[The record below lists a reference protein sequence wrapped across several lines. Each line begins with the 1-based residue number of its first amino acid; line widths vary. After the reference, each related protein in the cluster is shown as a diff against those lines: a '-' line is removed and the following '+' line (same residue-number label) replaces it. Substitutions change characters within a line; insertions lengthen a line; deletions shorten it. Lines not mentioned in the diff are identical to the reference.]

1 MIRKQAVGFGWRSAL
16 DLIFPRSCHH
26 CDCALQ
32 GESNPCFCCDCWS
45 TIALLEDPRCPSCG
59 KPFVSKV
66 ALSYSPGHRCGD
78 CRDRP
83 PRFDRSVAV
92 CSYEG
97 VLAKAIQLFKYQ
109 GKTNLA
115 GPLGDLLVRELERL
129 SGADCLIPV
138 PLHPKRLRER
148 EYNQAL
154 LLCDSVK
161 RQTGLEVIPDT
172 LERIRETQ
180 PQTGLPIKDRR
191 RNVRGAFI
199 VKRTQHIEDRCVMLI
214 DDVLTTGATV
224 NECARI
230 LKRAGAKAVYVLALA
245 RVAPS

>member
-1 MIRKQAVGFGWRSAL
+1 MRLRSLWLSTL
-16 DLIFPRSCHH
+16 DLIFPRACYH
-26 CDCALQ
+26 CKRILR
-32 GESNPCFCCDCWS
+32 GESNPCFCSDCWS
-45 TIALLEDPRCPSCG
+45 TIAFLEDPRCPSCG

-78 CRDRP
+78 CRVRP
-83 PRFDRSVAV
+83 PLFDQAVAMGP
-92 CSYEG
+92 YEG
-97 VLAKAIQLFKYQ
+97 VLAESIRLFKYH

-115 GPLGDLLVRELERL
+115 GPLGELLVRELGKL
-129 SGADCLIPV
+129 STADCLIPV

-154 LLCDSVK
+154 LLCDSIK
-161 RQTGLEVIPDT
+161 KQTGLQVIPDII
-172 LERIRETQ
+172 ERVRETR

-199 VKRTQHIEDRCVMLI
+199 VKRPQYIEDRRVMLI

-230 LKRAGAKAVYVLALA
+230 LKRAGAKAVYVLTLA
-245 RVAPS
+245 RVTSS

>member
-1 MIRKQAVGFGWRSAL
+1 MELRPLWFSIL
-16 DLIFPRSCHH
+16 DLIFPRACHQ
-26 CDCALQ
+26 CDSVLQ
-32 GESNPCFCCDCWS
+32 GESNPCFCRDCWS
-45 TIALLEDPRCPSCG
+45 SVLLLEDPRCPSCG

-66 ALSYSPGHRCGD
+66 TLSYSPGHRCGD

-83 PRFDRSVAV
+83 PRYDRSVAIG
-92 CSYEG
+92 SYEG

-109 GKTNLA
+109 GKTNLTD
-115 GPLGDLLVRELERL
+115 PLGELLISGLEKL

-154 LLCDSVK
+154 LLCDSVGRK
-161 RQTGLEVIPDT
+161 TGLKVVPDA
-172 LERIRETQ
+172 LERVIETP
-180 PQTGLPIKDRR
+180 PQTGLPLKNRR
-191 RNVRGAFI
+191 RNVRGAFS
-199 VKRTQHIEDRCVMLI
+199 VKRTQMIDDRLVLLI

-224 NECARI
+224 NECARM
-230 LKRAGAKAVYVLALA
+230 LKRAGAKAVYVLTLA